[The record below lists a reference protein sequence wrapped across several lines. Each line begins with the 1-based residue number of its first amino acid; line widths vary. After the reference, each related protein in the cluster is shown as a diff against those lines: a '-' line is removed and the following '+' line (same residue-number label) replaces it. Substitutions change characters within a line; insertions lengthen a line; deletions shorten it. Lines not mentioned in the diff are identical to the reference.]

1 MIPVVPYRVALSLT
15 EPAVRCNVRCFNR
28 QHYRQTSPLLT
39 QPSGFKIPTQTQINW
54 IPFGTRSIQAVVC
67 ISTFIIKQWNIYY
80 MDVFCGQENKAVINS
95 YLLALSGSIHRTG
108 RSRNENLLKDF
119 AFMYWLNIVVQ
130 EKKEG
135 KKERKKKK
143 GTEKKTFWMIQTK
156 QTVRKSS
163 LFLDVCITSI
173 ICVKVW

>member
-39 QPSGFKIPTQTQINW
+39 QPSGFKFPTQTQINW
-54 IPFGTRSIQAVVC
+54 IPFGTRSIQAIVF
-67 ISTFIIKQWNIYY
+67 ISTFVIKPWNIYY
-80 MDVFCGQENKAVINS
+80 MYVSPGRKTKQWLIVTFLHWAGPSTEPAEAVMEIYWRVLPLCTDS
-95 YLLALSGSIHRTG
+95 ILLS
-108 RSRNENLLKDF
+108 
-119 AFMYWLNIVVQ
+119 
-130 EKKEG
+130 KKK
-135 KKERKKKK
+135 KKERKKRKK

-163 LFLDVCITSI
+163 FFLDVCITSI
-173 ICVKVW
+173 ICVIVW